1 VNRVNVRIL
10 SAAPVAQTLSV
21 NWCSFA
27 LGCDNISEAID
38 GAALESR
45 EREPTAFVRR
55 RMSRE
60 TSRFVARD
68 AACEE
73 TPLEAQQ
80 AMVTSRR

>member
-21 NWCSFA
+21 NWCSVA

-45 EREPTAFVRR
+45 ERELTAFVRR

-60 TSRFVARD
+60 SSRFVARD
-68 AACEE
+68 IACE
-73 TPLEAQQ
+73 
-80 AMVTSRR
+80 